1 MNRPTYVRTVEE
13 MLAAINTKQPD
24 IMPTAGC
31 FADICQRLLMVEAL
45 TNRLA
50 ELAGGPR

>member
-1 MNRPTYVRTVEE
+1 MVTLVHNVEE
-13 MLAAINTKQPD
+13 LLDAINTKQPQ
-24 IMPTAGC
+24 IMPSHSC